1 MKATT
6 PKQVLIAAK
15 WIMEHFGW
23 CQGSYYQ
30 VKTQD
35 GGTRKEFDKRQ
46 VNKDN
51 LAGCCL
57 EGAINIVAADWAVR
71 NLAISLVYYTIREK
85 YLQLGN
91 LPSFNDRPETTKEE
105 VLDVLTQSID
115 KA

>member
-1 MKATT
+1 MQATT

-35 GGTRKEFDKRQ
+35 GGTRKEFHKLQ

-57 EGAINIVAADWAVR
+57 QGAIDIVDADCTSTQLYAI
-71 NLAISLVYYTIREK
+71 NLVSNTIREK
-85 YLQLGN
+85 YVHRTLAQLQ
-91 LPSFNDRPETTKEE
+91 
-105 VLDVLTQSID
+105 
-115 KA
+115 